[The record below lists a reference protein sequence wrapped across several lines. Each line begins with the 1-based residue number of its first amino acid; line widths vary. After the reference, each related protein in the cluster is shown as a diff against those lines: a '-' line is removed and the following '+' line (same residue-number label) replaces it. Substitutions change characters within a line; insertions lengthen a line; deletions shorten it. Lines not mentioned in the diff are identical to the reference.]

1 VINVATVDEAAESEV
16 ENSCHELLL
25 QGVLNS

>member
-1 VINVATVDEAAESEV
+1 MINVATVDEAAESEV